1 MSEEE
6 KSGRATDEYYD
17 TDHENGPDL
26 EELDELADK
35 RETDRDARRRR
46 RRLYRD
52 DKAPFVLEVDD
63 ETGKTGLSQIPT
75 YFPTLHRFSP

>member
-1 MSEEE
+1 M
-6 KSGRATDEYYD
+6 TDEYED
-17 TDHENGPDL
+17 FTDNERERGPDL

-35 RETDRDARRRR
+35 RETDHDARRRR

-63 ETGKTGLSQIPT
+63 ETGEKVVRTAESCIALT
-75 YFPTLHRFSP
+75 